1 MIEPTTSYTH
11 YNAVSDGNQINVIDN
26 RSDRIKDFGSD
37 FTGNIFMNKVRKQQT
52 ADQRVGYTRRRVC
65 VVVSCVVDGI
75 PRLMGSDVISCLIII
90 IDHEIEPYNN
100 NT

>member
-1 MIEPTTSYTH
+1 MIEPTTSCTH

-65 VVVSCVVDGI
+65 VVVSCVVDG
-75 PRLMGSDVISCLIII
+75 RW
-90 IDHEIEPYNN
+90 Y
-100 NT
+100 T